1 MEQVFISVMSTV
13 AVGLLAWIARK
24 MRALVRTNDAQ
35 QDGIRALLRNELVRL
50 HRDLVEAQGW
60 CTLEDKEY
68 AERTYIAYHELGG
81 NGTGTVLYEDI
92 MALPIK
98 DNG

>member
-1 MEQVFISVMSTV
+1 MMETVLASVMSTV
-13 AVGLLAWIARK
+13 AVGMLAWLASK
-24 MRALVRTNDAQ
+24 MRALVATNDAQ
-35 QDGIRALLRNELVRL
+35 RDGIRTILRNELIVL
-50 HRDLVEAQGW
+50 HLRLVETQGW

-68 AERTYIAYHELGG
+68 AERTYQAYHELGG

-98 DNG
+98 V

>member
-1 MEQVFISVMSTV
+1 MDQIVTSVMSTV
-13 AVGLLAWIARK
+13 AVGILAWLARS
-24 MRALVRTNDAQ
+24 MRALVATNEAQ
-35 QDGIRALLRNELVRL
+35 KDGIRSILRNELVRL
-50 HRDLVEAQGW
+50 HRELVEGQGW

-68 AERTYIAYHELGG
+68 AERTYQAYHELGG

-98 DNG
+98 DK